1 LRGGGKSAPLTHFPS
16 SAAYCSCRAP
26 TCGPARS
33 PESPSD
39 PNRILSS
46 LSHPVEAD
54 DLLRLIAE
62 QSSDFI
68 AALDTEYRYRAL
80 NPAYI
85 DEFER
90 IFGTRLEL
98 GMSVSDALAHL
109 PDEQERV
116 MAMFERALRGEE
128 FTSIQPFGDE
138 QRDRATYEVR
148 FRPIHDENGTLWG
161 SFHVVRD
168 VTAQKRA
175 EDESALLKSTT
186 LAIAGAETFADALVV
201 ALNRLCEHTGWA
213 TGEAW
218 LPDPERQRLRRA
230 AVTDDRAEKLL
241 RFHEESGRYTFGPGD
256 GLPGMVW
263 RSGRPEWLP
272 DVSRSPHFRRS
283 DLAAE
288 AGLKAAVAVPAIA
301 DGEVVAILC
310 FYNYEVGSEDAA
322 LVELVS
328 TVAAQLGILIERR
341 RSESELRRVTA
352 QHEALLDNI
361 PDLAWLKDRESR
373 YLAVNDAFARSYDL
387 PRAGIIGRSDHD
399 IYPRDVADA
408 YLEQDRR
415 VLESGDRLFLEVR
428 DLRADGTIRYLE
440 TVKTPIRGESGEF
453 TGTVGIARDITDRKR
468 REQHERLLANAGL
481 VLASS
486 LDFRD
491 TLRSVAALVV
501 PDLGSW
507 CVVDV
512 LDEEGGFRSAEIAA
526 ATPELEEQLRTMR
539 RDYPLGSVAGEG
551 PIHEV
556 ARSGEAHHLPQ
567 VTASTLEQASQDAE
581 HLRILKALAPTST
594 LIVPLRARGRTIGVL
609 TATTAEQGRS
619 YDERDLILVQE
630 LARYAALAIDNAALF
645 RDAQEATQ
653 RAEDAVRTRDEV
665 LGVVAHD
672 LRNPLNALTMMAS
685 LVESAVEPEARE
697 RHLRSIRQVAEQM
710 DRLIQDLLDVGRIE
724 AGRLPLQ
731 PLSLAVDSVLSGI
744 AEALEP
750 VAARREVRLRADA
763 PQSDLRV
770 RADHDRI
777 QQVLFNLV
785 GNAVKFSAPGA
796 EVRIAAYRQGGEI
809 VFAVSDQGPGI
820 ADDHLPYLF
829 QRFWQAPDTRH
840 GGAGLGLTIAR
851 GIVEAHGGR
860 IWVESSVGRGSTFS
874 FTLPA
879 AAEAAREPERER
891 DRTPDDAGGDG
902 AASPVGPPDDQRP
915 PIRVLLADDH
925 AVLLGGL
932 RQILDRAVD
941 ITVVGQAS
949 SGEEAIAAAEAL
961 RPDVVVMDLKMPGIG
976 GLEAT
981 RQITAREGAPSVLAL
996 TSDTEEES
1004 LLPVLGAGGS
1014 GYVRKTHAASDLLDA
1029 VRAVAGGETFLY
1041 PSATKLLLQ
1050 GFREAAEHGG
1060 HPSLA
1065 ALDER
1070 ERAML
1075 TLVAEGFTSRE
1086 IGKKLFLSPSTVDT
1100 YRHQLM
1106 KKMGLSHRA
1115 EVVQFALKTGLFET
1129 E

>member
-1 LRGGGKSAPLTHFPS
+1 
-16 SAAYCSCRAP
+16 
-26 TCGPARS
+26 
-33 PESPSD
+33 
-39 PNRILSS
+39 
-46 LSHPVEAD
+46 VEAD

-68 AALDTEYRYRAL
+68 AALDTGYRYRAL

-90 IFGTRLEL
+90 IFGTRLEV
-98 GMSVSDALAHL
+98 GMSVPDALAHL

-116 MAMFERALRGEE
+116 MAMFERAQQGEE

-138 QRDRATYEVR
+138 QRGRGIYEVR
-148 FRPIHDENGTLWG
+148 FRPIRAADGRLWG

-168 VTAQKRA
+168 VTAQKQA

-186 LAIAGAETFADALVV
+186 LAIAGAETFQDALVV
-201 ALNRLCEHTGWA
+201 ALNRLCDHTGWA

-218 LPDPERQRLRRA
+218 LPDPARNRLARA
-230 AVTDDRAEKLL
+230 AATDVRAGTLL
-241 RFHEESGRYTFGPGD
+241 RFHEESGRYTFGAGE
-256 GLPGMVW
+256 GLPGTVW
-263 RSGRPEWLP
+263 QSGRPEWLP
-272 DVSRSPHFRRS
+272 DVSRSPHFVRS
-283 DLAAE
+283 ALAAE

-301 DGEVVAILC
+301 DAEVVAILC
-310 FYNYEVGSEDAA
+310 FYHYEVGSEDAA

-341 RSESELRRVTA
+341 RSEAALRGVTA

-361 PDLAWLKDRESR
+361 PDLAWLKDGESR
-373 YLAVNDAFARSYDL
+373 YLAVNEAFARSYGL
-387 PRAGIIGRSDHD
+387 RADEIVGRSDHD
-399 IYPRDVADA
+399 IYPRELADR
-408 YLEQDRR
+408 YVDEDRG
-415 VLESGDRLFLEVR
+415 VLASGDRMFVEER

-440 TVKTPIRGESGEF
+440 TVKTPIRGENGGF
-453 TGTVGIARDITDRKR
+453 RGTVGIARDITDRKR
-468 REQHERLLANAGL
+468 REQHERILANAGL

-512 LDEEGGFRSAEIAA
+512 LDEEGRFCSAEIAA
-526 ATPELEEQLRTMR
+526 ATPELEERLRSMR
-539 RDYPLGSVAGEG
+539 RSYPLGSVTGKD
-551 PIHEV
+551 PIQEV
-556 ARSGEAHHLPQ
+556 ARSGKARHLQQ
-567 VTASTLEQASQDAE
+567 VTDATLAAASQDAG
-581 HLRILKALAPTST
+581 HLRMLEELGPASSS
-594 LIVPLRARGRTIGVL
+594 IVPLTARGRVIGVL
-609 TATTAEQGRS
+609 TVTTVERGRS
-619 YDERDLILVQE
+619 DGERDLALVQE
-630 LARYAALAIDNAALF
+630 LARYAALAIDNATLY
-645 RDAQEATQ
+645 RDAQEAKH

-672 LRNPLNALTMMAS
+672 LRNPLNALTLMAS
-685 LVESAVEPEARE
+685 LVESAVQPEARA
-697 RHLRSIRQVAEQM
+697 RHLRAIQQVAEQM
-710 DRLIQDLLDVGRIE
+710 DRLIQDLLDVRRIE

-731 PLSLAVDSVLSGI
+731 PLPLAVGSLLS
-744 AEALEP
+744 AVVEVLEP
-750 VAARREVRLRADA
+750 VAAGRGVRLDTVV
-763 PQSDLRV
+763 PQPDLCL
-770 RADHDRI
+770 RADHDRL

-785 GNAVKFSAPGA
+785 GNAIKFSPPEAAVTIRAAQDGE
-796 EVRIAAYRQGGEI
+796 EV

-829 QRFWQAPDTRH
+829 QRFWQAPDARH

-860 IWVESSVGRGSTFS
+860 IWVESVEGEGSTFS
-874 FTLPA
+874 FALPA
-879 AAEAAREPERER
+879 AAHAAREPEPER
-891 DRTPDDAGGDG
+891 DRTRDEPAGDG
-902 AASPVGPPDDQRP
+902 MAPPAGPPEDRRR

-932 RQILDRAVD
+932 RQILERAVD
-941 ITVVGQAS
+941 VTVVGQVS
-949 SGEEAIAAAEAL
+949 SGEEALAAAEEL
-961 RPDVVVMDLKMPGIG
+961 RPDVVLMDLKMPGIG

-981 RQITAREGAPSVLAL
+981 RRLTSGEGRPSVLAL

-1014 GYVRKTHAASDLLDA
+1014 GYVRKTRATSDLLEA
-1029 VRAVAGGETFLY
+1029 IRMVAGGGTFLY

-1050 GFREAAEHGG
+1050 GYRAAAEDGAI
-1060 HPSLA
+1060 PSLA
-1065 ALDER
+1065 HLDER
-1070 ERAML
+1070 EQAML
-1075 TLVAEGFTSRE
+1075 TLVAEGYTSRE
-1086 IGKKLFLSPSTVDT
+1086 IGKKLFLSPHTVDR

-1106 KKMGLSHRA
+1106 KKLGLSHRT
-1115 EVVQFALKTGLFET
+1115 EVMQFALRTGLLT
-1129 E
+1129 KD